1 MLCRGQLLCLA
12 HHSQQTCILYYYYMH
27 VVPAGWLR
35 AIVTMVAMLTLQ
47 KSHLSGCRGSQRQ
60 AQLPW
65 AFEDLKAGVEM
76 PHSPVRERMKN
87 AVERESC
94 LR

>member
-1 MLCRGQLLCLA
+1 MVFTLCQ
-12 HHSQQTCILYYYYMH
+12 
-27 VVPAGWLR
+27 V
-35 AIVTMVAMLTLQ
+35 
-47 KSHLSGCRGSQRQ
+47 SGCRGSQRQ

-65 AFEDLKAGVEM
+65 VPEDLKGSVEM